1 MWVVRK
7 KHRSNNIDGRIQGS
21 FFTVLI
27 VGALV
32 LTLLILLPY
41 ISALFVA
48 LILSIVAR
56 PLYNYFHLRMHKTPA
71 ALLTVFLV
79 ILLIIIPLTVFGIL
93 LYNEVQG
100 LYVDGKVVIFN
111 EGWFARASERV
122 NSFVTSFSPRF
133 SFNLES
139 FADQLVGWFGNNL
152 SAFFSRFIDAV
163 IGLFIAALGLFYLF
177 RDGEQAAKRI
187 MYLSPLADRYDAEI
201 LEKVEAAINSV
212 VRGSL
217 VVALIQG
224 VLSGIGF
231 TIFGLPHPVLWAS
244 IATLTSLIPSV
255 GTAVVLVPS
264 VLYLFFSGATG
275 AAVGLLLWGSIA
287 VGFIDNLLGPH
298 LIERGIKIHPF
309 LILLSVIGG
318 IGFFGPVGFIAGP
331 VVLSLLFT
339 LLHIYPSILRA
350 ASHRTR

>member
-7 KHRSNNIDGRIQGS
+7 KHRSNVGDGRIQGS
-21 FFTVLI
+21 FFAVLI
-27 VGALV
+27 VGALI
-32 LTLLILLPY
+32 LTLLIFMPY
-41 ISALFVA
+41 LSALFVA

-56 PLYNYFHLRMHKTPA
+56 PLYNYFHRRMHKTIA
-71 ALLTVFLV
+71 ALLTVALV
-79 ILLIIIPLTVFGIL
+79 ILLIIIPFTIFGIL
-93 LYNEVQG
+93 LFNEVQN
-100 LYVDGKVVIFN
+100 LYVDGRLVIFE
-111 EGWFARASERV
+111 EGWFSRASEKV
-122 NSFVTSFSPRF
+122 NAFTSSISPR
-133 SFNLES
+133 LEIDLQS
-139 FADQLVGWFGNNL
+139 FADRIVGWFISNL
-152 SAFFSRFIDAV
+152 SAFFSRFIEVV

-177 RDGEQAAKRI
+177 RDGGQAAKRI
-187 MYLSPLADRYDAEI
+187 MYLSPLADRYDEEI
-201 LEKVEAAINSV
+201 LEKVESAINSV

-231 TIFGLPHPVLWAS
+231 SIFGLPHPVLWAS
-244 IATLTSLIPSV
+244 VATLTSLIPSV
-255 GTAVVLVPS
+255 GTAVVLIPS
-264 VLYLFFSGATG
+264 VLYLFFTGTTG
-275 AAVGLLLWGSIA
+275 AAIGLLLWGAIA

-350 ASHRTR
+350 TSHRAR